1 VSLVAAFE
9 GDEFDCVQWVNS
21 VTAPLAQAQAGA
33 DAVETR
39 VSELIVTLQT
49 SAASVNATID
59 ATVARA
65 LTGIP
70 RSVREIE
77 RVRSEA
83 SVRAHKLDQVTAAQ
97 AHADAGTVSRG
108 EAFVARLAALDSV
121 KQRLEGT
128 AALLRQARRVHES
141 LSALPALLA
150 RVDPSSV
157 SSSSSVP
164 PDVIAASA
172 ADSLSAEIGDA
183 TRLASELRAL
193 ERALATLRDVPHFD
207 SARTTHLDATRRL
220 EMALA
225 PRIERALVSR
235 DTAATRSLLELF
247 DQMGA
252 SDAFVQL
259 YYACREQE
267 FEALW
272 RTHAPDAAPDA
283 PVLPRLQSFY
293 DAALIALQ
301 QEARWLEQ
309 ALPASMPPVV
319 LAAFVVR
326 ALTSLAKPVSREIE
340 RAQTRLAAPK
350 RLDALIEVR
359 GVSQRFAL
367 AVCAL
372 VPERRRFDVHES
384 ALRPLRPAIA
394 HYEELAY
401 AQLNAEIEPL
411 RIVEPA
417 ADADYGQTLRRCRS
431 TLAPLFL
438 AADGS
443 VARCEQL
450 TQLSSGAALLRAQQ
464 RVLTEYA
471 AGIERV
477 LAWARRKARLDV
489 LAAASAP
496 PPTVASA
503 SSVGA
508 APVDAENYD
517 WTFLQGALELLSA
530 AAEFSTRL
538 QALEAS
544 VRDAMVAA
552 RDELLGTRSGD
563 AAAAAA
569 AAAPDAAL
577 RRDAARGAELSA
589 VLRSLADGSRAL
601 PQAAASAAT
610 MRSSAQAFV
619 FDTMLWF
626 ARQRLLEVPSQ
637 AQWTTAKSIDTSLP
651 DFSLAPSAYVMQ
663 VGEHLLALPQQ
674 LAPHADV
681 RAPDNAAWSIP
692 LLLPAT
698 EHAVSAADDDDADEG
713 ARWARAWLGA
723 VARQLMQL
731 FVRKTLEIRALS
743 QYGRAQ
749 LAADISYICNVV
761 DALGIAADEQ
771 LRFVQRVC
779 LTPPADV
786 TKLLADAPATMQHIA
801 KRLQSIS
808 QQ

>member
-83 SVRAHKLDQVTAAQ
+83 SVRARKLDQVTAAQ

-108 EAFVARLAALDSV
+108 EAFVTRLAALDSV

-157 SSSSSVP
+157 SSVSS
-164 PDVIAASA
+164 DVVTES
-172 ADSLSAEIGDA
+172 ADSASLLSAEIGDA

-193 ERALATLRDVPHFD
+193 ERALAALRDVPHFD

-225 PRIERALVSR
+225 PRVERALVSR

-384 ALRPLRPAIA
+384 ALRPLRPSIA

-496 PPTVASA
+496 APTIASA

-563 AAAAAA
+563 A

-681 RAPDNAAWSIP
+681 RAPDNATWSIP
-692 LLLPAT
+692 LLLPAA

-761 DALGIAADEQ
+761 DALGIGADEQ